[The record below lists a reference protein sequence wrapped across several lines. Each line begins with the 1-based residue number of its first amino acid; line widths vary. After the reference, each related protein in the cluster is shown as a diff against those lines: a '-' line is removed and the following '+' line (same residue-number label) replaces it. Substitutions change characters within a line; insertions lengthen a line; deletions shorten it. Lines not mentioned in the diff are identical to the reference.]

1 MKTYFRILSYV
12 KKYLGYL
19 TLSIL
24 FTVLFSLMNGASVYL
39 SIPLLQTLFN
49 EKKAETVQEKIIE
62 TPEKISG
69 ITSSITSKVYEI
81 KKEFTDY
88 IFSGSNDEILLKIV
102 ALVLLT
108 FLLKNIFN
116 YLQVYYLAYVQQAVI
131 RDMRNDIFTHLHKL
145 SMSFFKKERTGNLI
159 SRIISDTLK
168 IQQSISTV
176 FLSMIREPL
185 TIIVFLGMAFSIS
198 VRLTLF
204 SFIILPLSLVVI
216 VFIGRILRRQSAAL
230 QAKMADITSV
240 IHETVT
246 GAKIVKAFGMEKF
259 EENRFKKQTQKY
271 FRIMLKMTRV
281 RGISSPVSEFI
292 SVSIGAVIIYY
303 GGKLVLVDH
312 TLAASEF
319 LGFLFAILQIMHPI
333 KELSGVNNK
342 IQESSAAADRVF
354 QIIDLEPEIK
364 DAPDAIEKKTF
375 ERSIRFDDVYF
386 KYDDAED
393 WILRN
398 VNFEVNK
405 GEILALVGSSGG
417 GKTTL
422 VDLLPRF
429 FDVTKGAILLDEID
443 IRKIKLSDLRK
454 LIGVVTQ
461 ETILFNTTIRNNIAY
476 GNLDV
481 SEEKIIEA
489 AKAANAYKFIMELPK
504 GFDTVVGEHGVRL
517 SGGQRQR
524 ISIARALLK
533 NPPIMIF
540 DEATSALDNESEVL
554 VQEAI
559 EKLMKDRTVF
569 VIAHRLSTIRNA
581 DRIIVLDKGEIVQ
594 MGKHDELIKDEKG
607 VYKKLYDLQFKLNN
621 QKETA

>member
-12 KKYLGYL
+12 KKYVGYL
-19 TLSIL
+19 ILSIT

-49 EKKAETVQEKIIE
+49 EKRPTQKTEMINSATENLPKI
-62 TPEKISG
+62 G
-69 ITSSITSKVYEI
+69 SSLAQKYNEL
-81 KKEFTDY
+81 KHEFTNY
-88 IFSGSNDEILLKIV
+88 IFSGTNDQILLKIV
-102 ALVLLT
+102 GLVLLT

-116 YLQVYYLAYVQQAVI
+116 YLQAYYLAYVQQAVI
-131 RDMRNDIFTHLHKL
+131 RDLRNDIFTHLHKL

-198 VRLTLF
+198 VKLTLF
-204 SFIILPLSLVVI
+204 SFIILPFSLLVI
-216 VFIGRILRRQSAAL
+216 VFIGRILRKQSASL

-246 GAKIVKAFGMEKF
+246 GVKIVKAFGMEKF
-259 EENRFKKQTQKY
+259 EESRFKKQTQKY
-271 FRIMLKMTRV
+271 FDIMLKMTRV
-281 RGISSPVSEFI
+281 RNISTPVSEFI
-292 SVSIGAVIIYY
+292 SVTVGAGIIYY

-342 IQESSAAADRVF
+342 IQESSAAADRIF
-354 QIIDLEPEIK
+354 QIIDIEPEIK
-364 DAPDAIEKKTF
+364 DAPDAVEKK
-375 ERSIRFDDVYF
+375 SFDKDIVFDNVFF

-398 VNFEVNK
+398 INFEVKK
-405 GEILALVGSSGG
+405 GEIIALVGSSGG

-422 VDLLPRF
+422 VDLVPRF

-443 IRKIKLSDLRK
+443 IRKIKIRDLRS
-454 LIGVVTQ
+454 LVGVVTQ

-476 GNLDV
+476 GNPDV
-481 SEEKIIEA
+481 SEDKIIEA
-489 AKAANAYKFIMELPK
+489 AKAANAYEFIMALPQ

-540 DEATSALDNESEVL
+540 DEATSALDNESEVA
-554 VQEAI
+554 VQKAI
-559 EKLMKDRTVF
+559 EKLMIERTVF

-581 DRIIVLDKGEIVQ
+581 DRILVLDKGEIVQ
-594 MGKHDELIKDEKG
+594 SGKHEELIKDENNI
-607 VYKKLYDLQFKLNN
+607 YKKLYDLQFKLN
-621 QKETA
+621 E